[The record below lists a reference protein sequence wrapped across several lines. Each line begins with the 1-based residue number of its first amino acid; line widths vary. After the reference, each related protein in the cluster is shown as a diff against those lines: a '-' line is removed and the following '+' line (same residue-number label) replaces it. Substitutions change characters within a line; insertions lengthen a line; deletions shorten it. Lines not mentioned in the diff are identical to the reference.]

1 MSNQTMTH
9 NDSVTDTPLKQTAL
23 FNLHHSLGAKLV
35 PFAGYSMPVNYPL
48 GIKQEHLHTRTKA
61 GLFDVS
67 HMGQIRLKGERA
79 ASALERLV
87 PVDIIDLAVGA
98 QRYALFTNEQGGV
111 LDDFM
116 VTNAGDHLFLVVN
129 AGCKTQDIAHL
140 KLHLQDQCEI
150 EVLEDQALLAL
161 QGPMAAE
168 ILANLA
174 PEVESMVFMS
184 AKTVY
189 IHGVECFISRSGYTG
204 EDGFEISIPNRHAE
218 ALAKQLLADENVEMI
233 GLGARDSLRLEAG
246 LCLYGHELSPEI
258 SPVEAGLL
266 WALSKTRR
274 ADGLRPGGY
283 IGADKLMSSIAN
295 RVDRKRVG
303 LKPQGK
309 MPVREGAEL
318 VDENNK
324 TVGFVSSGGFGVSL
338 GVPIAI
344 GFLATDIA
352 KEGAVVNALVRGK
365 TVPMDV
371 VKLPF
376 IKPNYQRD

>member
-1 MSNQTMTH
+1 MTH
-9 NDSVTDTPLKQTAL
+9 NEPPQNPTSLNQTVL
-23 FNLHHSLGAKLV
+23 FNLHQSLNAKLV

-48 GIKQEHLHTRTKA
+48 GIKQEHLHTRAKA

-67 HMGQIRLKGERA
+67 HMGQIRLKGRGA

-129 AGCKTQDIAHL
+129 ASRKKHDIAHL
-140 KLHLQDQCEI
+140 KLHLQDLCEI
-150 EVLEDQALLAL
+150 EVLEDHALLAL
-161 QGPMAAE
+161 QGPMAASVLTK
-168 ILANLA
+168 IV

-184 AKTVY
+184 AKTVV
-189 IHGVECFISRSGYTG
+189 INNVECFVSRSGYTG
-204 EDGFEISIPNRHAE
+204 EDGFEISIPNSHAE
-218 ALAKQLLADENVEMI
+218 ALAKQLLADENVEMV

-246 LCLYGHELSPEI
+246 LCLYGHELSPKI

-266 WALSKTRR
+266 WALSKVRR
-274 ADGLRPGGY
+274 AEGARSGGY
-283 IGADKLMSSIAN
+283 LGAEQLMPQIVNGVA
-295 RVDRKRVG
+295 RKRVG
-303 LKPQGK
+303 LKPLGK

-318 VDENNK
+318 VDENSQ
-324 TVGFVSSGGFGVSL
+324 TVGYVSSGGFGVSL
-338 GVPIAI
+338 NAPIAM
-344 GFLATDIA
+344 GFLNTEIA
-352 KEGAVVNALVRGK
+352 KEGTLVNSIVRGK
-365 TVPMDV
+365 TVPMEV

-376 IKPNYQRD
+376 VTPNHRRN